1 MDHDHEQSDPTESI
15 IDEVEESDHL
25 DFPCGTCGAQ
35 LTWDPDADALTCEHC
50 GGRVVVPRAEG
61 TILERPLSE
70 ASDAVRGFGIE
81 NRVLRCDTCGA
92 QVTLGESSTADA
104 CVYCGSAQV
113 LAQEANRNAI
123 RPESLVPLDIGRDVV
138 EVRLRRWVRSL
149 WFRPNELKKMKRFNA
164 IGVYVPFW
172 TFDCQ
177 VYSEWSA
184 DAGYYYYVTE
194 RYTTTVNG
202 KRVQRTRRKRKIRWV
217 PAWGDRNDAFD
228 DILLSA
234 SRGVAPDLISA
245 LGDFELR
252 ALVPYKPE
260 YLAGWR
266 AEEYQVDLDTAWTA
280 GQAIVRSA
288 QERRCAGDVPGDTH
302 RSLRVQN
309 TISDVRWKHVLLPIW
324 VVHYRFR
331 GTVYPV
337 LVNGQTGWVV
347 GKAPYSWVK
356 ITLAVAGALAAA
368 GGVAIAAGA
377 FG

>member
-138 EVRLRRWVRSL
+138 EVRLRRWVRNL

-217 PAWGDRNDAFD
+217 PAWGDRNDA
-228 DILLSA
+228 
-234 SRGVAPDLISA
+234 
-245 LGDFELR
+245 
-252 ALVPYKPE
+252 
-260 YLAGWR
+260 
-266 AEEYQVDLDTAWTA
+266 
-280 GQAIVRSA
+280 
-288 QERRCAGDVPGDTH
+288 
-302 RSLRVQN
+302 
-309 TISDVRWKHVLLPIW
+309 
-324 VVHYRFR
+324 
-331 GTVYPV
+331 
-337 LVNGQTGWVV
+337 
-347 GKAPYSWVK
+347 
-356 ITLAVAGALAAA
+356 
-368 GGVAIAAGA
+368 
-377 FG
+377 